1 MHPLNR
7 SLDALRSSKLSR
19 ATIVLT
25 LLVATG
31 IFWVFWSAL
40 GTMAVRWSHD
50 PRYSHGFLVPVFA
63 MVLLWLR
70 RTMLVPSSPSWWGVA
85 LIAVGALLK
94 LAGAYVFLEWF
105 EDAALIPMLAG
116 LLVLIGG
123 WPWLR
128 WSWPAL
134 VFLIFMVPLP
144 YRVERA
150 LGGPLQMLATLSS
163 TFFLQTIG
171 LPAVSEGNIIH
182 IDQASIGVV
191 EACNGLGMLV
201 MFAAFAT
208 ATVFVVRRP
217 LADKVVIL
225 LSAVPIAV
233 AANVLRI
240 TITGLLEV
248 TVGGGVA
255 DVFYHDMAG
264 WLMMPL
270 ALGMLWLELFLLS
283 HMLIE
288 TRPTR
293 AVPVLDVRGVV
304 RR

>member
-7 SLDALRSSKLSR
+7 SFDALRSSKLSR

-208 ATVFVVRRP
+208 AAVFVVRRP

>member
-208 ATVFVVRRP
+208 AAVFVVRRP

>member
-7 SLDALRSSKLSR
+7 SFDALRSSKLSR

-293 AVPVLDVRGVV
+293 AVPVLDVRRVV

>member
-208 ATVFVVRRP
+208 AAVFVVRRP

-293 AVPVLDVRGVV
+293 AVPVLDVHRVV